1 MAGKPKTGVFYG
13 WVVVA
18 AASVILALQW
28 GFHESFGIFFTEL
41 YRDLALT
48 RTEVSG
54 SYALFYVVSSTLGIL
69 TGRLNDKYGPRLMLT
84 ISVIVISIGCALMSV
99 VNTLWQLYV
108 VYGVIIAVGASF
120 GWVPVIAT
128 VCHWFVKKRGMA
140 LGITKGATG
149 IGMFI
154 MPPLSQFL
162 IIKLGWRISYLII
175 AGLICAVGLPASRFT
190 SLDPAE
196 KGLYPDNMEGT
207 VKNTGNDKRIS
218 NIRDF
223 TIKQAVRTKQF
234 WLLFAL
240 SAIFALPFGIWVHL
254 KAYMVG
260 FGISEMTA
268 ANVIGLS
275 GAAYVVGVLVI
286 NYLSD
291 RIGRKKPLIISL
303 LLMGLMMLW
312 LLRAREPWE
321 FYVFSII
328 IGFFWG
334 GLGLFSAIIADWFGL
349 KFLGSIFGILDASW
363 GIGAGISPVL
373 AGYIF
378 DTTGSYQLSII
389 MGAVVIFITA
399 GLALLLRHP
408 GEPAGTVI

>member
-13 WVVVA
+13 WIVVA

-41 YRDLALT
+41 YRDLVLT

-69 TGRLNDKYGPRLMLT
+69 TGRLNDKYGPRLMLM

-108 VYGVIIAVGASF
+108 VYGVIIAIGASF

-154 MPPLSQFL
+154 MPPFSQFL

-175 AGLICAVGLPASRFT
+175 AGLICAIGLPASRFT
-190 SLDPAE
+190 RADPAE
-196 KGLYPDNMEGT
+196 KGLYPDNMKDT
-207 VKNTGNDKRIS
+207 VKNTGNDKRVS
-218 NIRDF
+218 NIRGF
-223 TIKQAVRTKQF
+223 TIKQALRTKQF

-303 LLMGLMMLW
+303 LFMGLMMLW

-363 GIGAGISPVL
+363 GIGAGISPIL

-389 MGAVVIFITA
+389 MGAVVIFITT

-408 GEPAGTVI
+408 DEPASTVI

>member
-1 MAGKPKTGVFYG
+1 MAEKPRTGIFYG
-13 WVVVA
+13 WVVVVT
-18 AASVILALQW
+18 ASVILALQW

-54 SYALFYVVSSTLGIL
+54 SYALFYIVSSTLGIL

-84 ISVIVISIGCALMSV
+84 ISIIVISIGCALMAI
-99 VNTLWQLYV
+99 VNTLWQLYL
-108 VYGVIIAVGASF
+108 VYGVIIAVGAAF
-120 GWVPVIAT
+120 AWVPVIAT

-140 LGITKGATG
+140 LGITKAVTG

-175 AGLICAVGLPASRFT
+175 AGLIFAISFPASRFT
-190 SLDPAE
+190 SPDPSE
-196 KGLYPDNMEGT
+196 KGLYPDNMKGT

-218 NIRDF
+218 NMRGF
-223 TIKQAVRTKQF
+223 TIKQALRTKQF

-254 KAYMVG
+254 KAYMIG

-268 ANVIGLS
+268 ATVIGLS

-286 NYLSD
+286 NNLSD

-303 LLMGLMMLW
+303 LVMGLMMLW
-312 LLRAREPWE
+312 LVRAREPWE
-321 FYVFSII
+321 FYVFTII

-334 GLGLFSAIIADWFGL
+334 GLGLFSAIIADSFGL
-349 KFLGSIFGILDASW
+349 KFLGSIYGILDASW
-363 GIGAGISPVL
+363 GIGAGISPLL

-378 DTTGSYQLSII
+378 DITGSYQLSII

-399 GLALLLRHP
+399 GLALLLKPP
-408 GEPAGTVI
+408 GEPASTVI

>member
-1 MAGKPKTGVFYG
+1 MSGKPKTGIFYG
-13 WVVVA
+13 WIVVA
-18 AASVILALQW
+18 AASVIMALQW

-69 TGRLNDKYGPRLMLT
+69 TGRLNDRYGPRLMLT

-108 VYGVIIAVGASF
+108 VYGVIIAVGAAF

-128 VCHWFVKKRGMA
+128 VCHWFVRKRGMA
-140 LGITKGATG
+140 LGITKAATG

-175 AGLICAVGLPASRFT
+175 AGLICAIGLPASRFT
-190 SLDPAE
+190 RADPAE
-196 KGLYPDNMEGT
+196 KGLYPDNIKGT
-207 VKNTGNDKRIS
+207 VKNTGKDKRLY
-218 NIRDF
+218 NTRGF
-223 TIKQAVRTKQF
+223 TIKQALRTKQF

-240 SAIFALPFGIWVHL
+240 SAIFALPFGIWIHL
-254 KAYMVG
+254 KAYMIG

-268 ANVIGLS
+268 ATVIGLS
-275 GAAYVVGVLVI
+275 GAAYVVGVLAI

-303 LLMGLMMLW
+303 LVMGLMMLW
-312 LLRAREPWE
+312 LMRAREPWE
-321 FYVFSII
+321 FYVFTII
-328 IGFFWG
+328 IGFSWG
-334 GLGLFSAIIADWFGL
+334 GSGLFSAIIADSFGL
-349 KFLGSIFGILDASW
+349 KFLGSIYGMLDASW
-363 GIGAGISPVL
+363 GIGAGISPLL

-399 GLALLLRHP
+399 GLALLLRP
-408 GEPAGTVI
+408 PEEPASTVV

>member
-1 MAGKPKTGVFYG
+1 MAEKPKTGVFYG
-13 WVVVA
+13 WIVVA
-18 AASVILALQW
+18 TASVILALQW
-28 GFHESFGIFFTEL
+28 GFNGSFGIFFTEL

-54 SYALFYVVSSTLGIL
+54 SYALFCVVSSTLGIL
-69 TGRLNDKYGPRLMLT
+69 TGRLNDKYGPRLMLM
-84 ISVIVISIGCALMSV
+84 ISVIAFSVGYALMSF

-108 VYGVIIAVGASF
+108 VYGVIIAVGAAF
-120 GWVPVIAT
+120 GWVPVIST

-140 LGITKGATG
+140 LGITQAVVG
-149 IGMFI
+149 IGTLI

-162 IIKLGWRISYLII
+162 IINSGWRISYLIL
-175 AGLICAVGLPASRFT
+175 AGLIFAISLPASRFT

-196 KGLYPDNMEGT
+196 KGLYPDNMKDT
-207 VKNTGNDKRIS
+207 VKNTGNDKLIS
-218 NIRDF
+218 NTIGF
-223 TIKQAVRTKQF
+223 TIKQVLRTRQF
-234 WLLFAL
+234 WLLFVL

-254 KAYMVG
+254 KAYMIG

-268 ANVIGLS
+268 ATVIGLN

-291 RIGRKKPLIISL
+291 KVGRKKPLIISL
-303 LLMGLMMLW
+303 LVMGLMMLW
-312 LLRAREPWE
+312 LVRAREPWE
-321 FYVFSII
+321 FYIFTIF

-349 KFLGSIFGILDASW
+349 KFLGSIYGILDASW
-363 GIGAGISPVL
+363 GIGAGISPLL

-378 DTTGSYQLSII
+378 DITGSYQLSII

-399 GLALLLRHP
+399 GLALLLKP
-408 GEPAGTVI
+408 PEEPANTVV

>member
-1 MAGKPKTGVFYG
+1 MTEKPKTGIFYG
-13 WVVVA
+13 WIVIA

-69 TGRLNDKYGPRLMLT
+69 TGRLNDRYGPRLMLT
-84 ISVIVISIGCALMSV
+84 ISVIVVSIGCALMSV
-99 VNTLWQLYV
+99 VSTLWQLYV

-120 GWVPVIAT
+120 GWVPVIST
-128 VCHWFVKKRGMA
+128 VCHWFVRKRGMA

-154 MPPLSQFL
+154 MPPFSQFL

-175 AGLICAVGLPASRFT
+175 AGLICTIGLPASRFT

-196 KGLYPDNMEGT
+196 KGLYPDNMKGT

-218 NIRDF
+218 NIRGF
-223 TIKQAVRTKQF
+223 TIKQALRTKQF

-260 FGISEMTA
+260 FGIREMTA

-291 RIGRKKPLIISL
+291 RVGRKKPLIISL
-303 LLMGLMMLW
+303 LVMGLMMLW

-328 IGFFWG
+328 IGFSWG

-349 KFLGSIFGILDASW
+349 KYLGSIYGILDASW
-363 GIGAGISPVL
+363 GIGAGISPLL

-378 DTTGSYQLSII
+378 DITGSYQLSII

-408 GEPAGTVI
+408 DEPASAVI

>member
-1 MAGKPKTGVFYG
+1 MSGKPKTGIFYG
-13 WVVVA
+13 WIVVA
-18 AASVILALQW
+18 TASVILALQW

-108 VYGVIIAVGASF
+108 VYGMIIAVGASF

-128 VCHWFVKKRGMA
+128 VCHWFVRKRGMA
-140 LGITKGATG
+140 LGITKAATG

-175 AGLICAVGLPASRFT
+175 AGLICAISLPASRFT
-190 SLDPAE
+190 RGDPAE
-196 KGLYPDNMEGT
+196 KGLYPDNIKGT
-207 VKNTGNDKRIS
+207 VKNTGKDERIY
-218 NIRDF
+218 NIRGF
-223 TIKQAVRTKQF
+223 TIKQALRTKQF

-254 KAYMVG
+254 KAYMIG

-268 ANVIGLS
+268 ATVIGLS

-312 LLRAREPWE
+312 LMRAREPWE

-334 GLGLFSAIIADWFGL
+334 GLGLFSAIIADSFGL
-349 KFLGSIFGILDASW
+349 KFLGSIYGILDASW
-363 GIGAGISPVL
+363 GIGAGISPLL

-378 DTTGSYQLSII
+378 DITGSYQLSII

-399 GLALLLRHP
+399 GLALLLKP
-408 GEPAGTVI
+408 PEEPASTVV

>member
-1 MAGKPKTGVFYG
+1 MAEKPKASVFYG

-28 GFHESFGIFFTEL
+28 GFNGSFGVFFTEL

-54 SYALFYVVSSTLGIL
+54 SYALFCVVSSTLGIM
-69 TGRLNDKYGPRLMLT
+69 TGRLNDKYGPRLMLM
-84 ISVIVISIGCALMSV
+84 ISVIIFSIGYALMSV

-108 VYGVIIAVGASF
+108 VYGVIIAVGAAF

-140 LGITKGATG
+140 LGVTQAVIG
-149 IGMFI
+149 IGSFI

-162 IIKLGWRISYLII
+162 IIKSGWRISYLII
-175 AGLICAVGLPASRFT
+175 AGLILAISLPASRFT

-196 KGLYPDNMEGT
+196 KGLYPDNMKGT
-207 VKNTGNDKRIS
+207 VKNTGNDKLIS
-218 NIRDF
+218 NTRDF
-223 TIKQAVRTKQF
+223 TIKQALRTKQF

-240 SAIFALPFGIWVHL
+240 SAIFALPLGIWVHL
-254 KAYMVG
+254 KAYMIG

-268 ANVIGLS
+268 ATVIGLNS
-275 GAAYVVGVLVI
+275 AAYVVGVLVI
-286 NYLSD
+286 NNLSD
-291 RIGRKKPLIISL
+291 RIGRKKPLVISL
-303 LLMGLMMLW
+303 LAMGLMMLW
-312 LLRAREPWE
+312 LVRAREPWE
-321 FYVFSII
+321 FYVFTII

-349 KFLGSIFGILDASW
+349 RFLGSIFGILDASW

-389 MGAVVIFITA
+389 IGAVALFITA
-399 GLALLLRHP
+399 GLALLLKP
-408 GEPAGTVI
+408 PDQPAQ

>member
-1 MAGKPKTGVFYG
+1 
-13 WVVVA
+13 
-18 AASVILALQW
+18 
-28 GFHESFGIFFTEL
+28 
-41 YRDLALT
+41 
-48 RTEVSG
+48 
-54 SYALFYVVSSTLGIL
+54 
-69 TGRLNDKYGPRLMLT
+69 
-84 ISVIVISIGCALMSV
+84 
-99 VNTLWQLYV
+99 LWQLYV
-108 VYGVIIAVGASF
+108 VYGVIIAIGASF

-196 KGLYPDNMEGT
+196 KGLYPDNMKGT

-223 TIKQAVRTKQF
+223 TIKQALRTKQF

-286 NYLSD
+286 NNISD

-303 LLMGLMMLW
+303 LFMGLMMLW

-321 FYVFSII
+321 FYVFTII

-363 GIGAGISPVL
+363 GIGAGISPIL

-389 MGAVVIFITA
+389 MGAVVIFITT

-408 GEPAGTVI
+408 DEPASTVI

>member
-13 WVVVA
+13 WIVVA

-41 YRDLALT
+41 YRDLVLT

-69 TGRLNDKYGPRLMLT
+69 TGRLNDKYGPRLMLM

-108 VYGVIIAVGASF
+108 VYGVIIAIGASF

-128 VCHWFVKKRGMA
+128 ICHWFVKKRGMA

-154 MPPLSQFL
+154 MPPFSQFL

-175 AGLICAVGLPASRFT
+175 AGLICAIGLPASRFT
-190 SLDPAE
+190 RADPAE
-196 KGLYPDNMEGT
+196 KGLYPDNMKDT
-207 VKNTGNDKRIS
+207 VKNTGNDKRVS
-218 NIRDF
+218 NIRGF
-223 TIKQAVRTKQF
+223 TIKQALRTKQF

-303 LLMGLMMLW
+303 LFMGLMMLW

-363 GIGAGISPVL
+363 GIGAGISPIL

-389 MGAVVIFITA
+389 MGAVVIFITT

-408 GEPAGTVI
+408 DEPASTVI

>member
-1 MAGKPKTGVFYG
+1 MSGKPKTGIFYG
-13 WVVVA
+13 WIVVA
-18 AASVILALQW
+18 TASVILALQW

-140 LGITKGATG
+140 LGITKAVTG

-175 AGLICAVGLPASRFT
+175 AGLICAISLPASRFT
-190 SLDPAE
+190 SPDPAD
-196 KGLYPDNMEGT
+196 KGLYPDNMKGT
-207 VKNTGNDKRIS
+207 VKNTGNDKRTS
-218 NIRDF
+218 NIEGK
-223 TIKQAVRTKQF
+223 TILAVVRSERHF
-234 WLLFAL
+234 CFAL
-240 SAIFALPFGIWVHL
+240 RH
-254 KAYMVG
+254 
-260 FGISEMTA
+260 
-268 ANVIGLS
+268 
-275 GAAYVVGVLVI
+275 
-286 NYLSD
+286 
-291 RIGRKKPLIISL
+291 
-303 LLMGLMMLW
+303 
-312 LLRAREPWE
+312 
-321 FYVFSII
+321 
-328 IGFFWG
+328 
-334 GLGLFSAIIADWFGL
+334 
-349 KFLGSIFGILDASW
+349 LGSSEGIYDWLR
-363 GIGAGISPVL
+363 
-373 AGYIF
+373 
-378 DTTGSYQLSII
+378 YQ
-389 MGAVVIFITA
+389 
-399 GLALLLRHP
+399 
-408 GEPAGTVI
+408 

>member
-13 WVVVA
+13 WIVVA

-41 YRDLALT
+41 YRDLVLT

-69 TGRLNDKYGPRLMLT
+69 TGRLNDKYGPRLMLM

-154 MPPLSQFL
+154 MPPFSQFL

-175 AGLICAVGLPASRFT
+175 AGFICAVGLPASRFT

-196 KGLYPDNMEGT
+196 KGLYPDNMKGT

-218 NIRDF
+218 NIRGF
-223 TIKQAVRTKQF
+223 TIKQALRTKQF

-303 LLMGLMMLW
+303 LFMGLMMLW

-363 GIGAGISPVL
+363 GIGAGISPIL

-389 MGAVVIFITA
+389 MGAVVIFITT

-408 GEPAGTVI
+408 DEPASTVI

>member
-1 MAGKPKTGVFYG
+1 MAGKPKTGIFYG
-13 WVVVA
+13 WIVVA
-18 AASVILALQW
+18 TASVILALQW

-108 VYGVIIAVGASF
+108 VYGVIIAVGAAF

-128 VCHWFVKKRGMA
+128 VCHWFVRKRGMA
-140 LGITKGATG
+140 LGITKAATG

-175 AGLICAVGLPASRFT
+175 AGLIFAISLPASRFT

-196 KGLYPDNMEGT
+196 KGLYPDNIKGT
-207 VKNTGNDKRIS
+207 VKNTGKDKRIS
-218 NIRDF
+218 NIRGF
-223 TIKQAVRTKQF
+223 TIKQALRTKQF

-254 KAYMVG
+254 KAYMIG

-268 ANVIGLS
+268 ATIIGLS

-303 LLMGLMMLW
+303 VVMGLMMLW
-312 LLRAREPWE
+312 LVRAREPWE
-321 FYVFSII
+321 FYVFTII
-328 IGFFWG
+328 IGFGWG
-334 GLGLFSAIIADWFGL
+334 GLGLFSAIIADSFGL
-349 KFLGSIFGILDASW
+349 KFLGSIYGILDASW
-363 GIGAGISPVL
+363 GIGAGISPLL

-389 MGAVVIFITA
+389 IGAVVIFITA
-399 GLALLLRHP
+399 GLALLLKHP
-408 GEPAGTVI
+408 EEPASTVV

>member
-13 WVVVA
+13 WIVVA

-84 ISVIVISIGCALMSV
+84 ISVIVITIGCALMSV

-196 KGLYPDNMEGT
+196 KGLYPDNMKGT

-389 MGAVVIFITA
+389 MGAVVILITA

>member
-1 MAGKPKTGVFYG
+1 MAGKPKTGIFYG
-13 WVVVA
+13 WIVVA
-18 AASVILALQW
+18 TASVILALQW

-69 TGRLNDKYGPRLMLT
+69 TGRLNDRYGPRLILT

-108 VYGVIIAVGASF
+108 VYGVIIAVGAAF

-128 VCHWFVKKRGMA
+128 VCHWFVRKRGMA
-140 LGITKGATG
+140 LGITKAATG

-175 AGLICAVGLPASRFT
+175 AGLICAIGLPASRFT
-190 SLDPAE
+190 RADPAE
-196 KGLYPDNMEGT
+196 KGLYPDNIKGT
-207 VKNTGNDKRIS
+207 VKNTGKDKRLY
-218 NIRDF
+218 NTRGF
-223 TIKQAVRTKQF
+223 TIKQALRTKQF

-240 SAIFALPFGIWVHL
+240 SAIFALPFGIWIHL
-254 KAYMVG
+254 KAYMIG

-268 ANVIGLS
+268 ATVIGLS
-275 GAAYVVGVLVI
+275 GAAYVVGVLAI

-303 LLMGLMMLW
+303 ILMGLMMLW
-312 LLRAREPWE
+312 LMRAREPWE
-321 FYVFSII
+321 FYVFTII
-328 IGFFWG
+328 IGFSWG
-334 GLGLFSAIIADWFGL
+334 GSGLFSAIIADSFGL
-349 KFLGSIFGILDASW
+349 KFLGSIYGMLDASW
-363 GIGAGISPVL
+363 GIGAGISPLL

-399 GLALLLRHP
+399 GLALLLRP
-408 GEPAGTVI
+408 PEEPASTVV

>member
-13 WVVVA
+13 WIVVA

-41 YRDLALT
+41 YRDLVLT

-69 TGRLNDKYGPRLMLT
+69 TGRLNDKYGPRLMLM

-128 VCHWFVKKRGMA
+128 ICHWFVKKRGMA

-154 MPPLSQFL
+154 MPPFSQFL

-175 AGLICAVGLPASRFT
+175 AGLICAIGLPASRFT
-190 SLDPAE
+190 RADPAE
-196 KGLYPDNMEGT
+196 KGLYPDNMKDT
-207 VKNTGNDKRIS
+207 VKNTGNDKRVS
-218 NIRDF
+218 NIRGF
-223 TIKQAVRTKQF
+223 TIKQALRTKQF

-303 LLMGLMMLW
+303 LFMGLMMLW

-363 GIGAGISPVL
+363 GIGAGISPIL

-389 MGAVVIFITA
+389 MGAVVIFITT

-408 GEPAGTVI
+408 DEPASTVI

>member
-1 MAGKPKTGVFYG
+1 MSGKPKTGIFYG
-13 WVVVA
+13 WIVVA
-18 AASVILALQW
+18 TASVILALQW

-108 VYGVIIAVGASF
+108 VYGVIIAVGAAF

-128 VCHWFVKKRGMA
+128 VCHWFVRKRGMA
-140 LGITKGATG
+140 LGITKAATG

-175 AGLICAVGLPASRFT
+175 AGLIFALSLPASRFT
-190 SLDPAE
+190 RADPAE
-196 KGLYPDNMEGT
+196 KGLYPDNIKGT
-207 VKNTGNDKRIS
+207 VKNTGKDKRIS
-218 NIRDF
+218 NIRGF
-223 TIKQAVRTKQF
+223 TIKQALRTKQF

-254 KAYMVG
+254 KAYMIG

-268 ANVIGLS
+268 ATVIGLS

-303 LLMGLMMLW
+303 LVMGLMMLW
-312 LLRAREPWE
+312 LMRAREPWE
-321 FYVFSII
+321 FYVFTII
-328 IGFFWG
+328 IGFGWG
-334 GLGLFSAIIADWFGL
+334 GLGLFSAIIADSFGL
-349 KFLGSIFGILDASW
+349 KFLGSIYGILDASW
-363 GIGAGISPVL
+363 GIGAGISPLL

-399 GLALLLRHP
+399 GLALLLKP
-408 GEPAGTVI
+408 PEEPASTLV

>member
-1 MAGKPKTGVFYG
+1 MAEKPKASVFYG

-28 GFHESFGIFFTEL
+28 GFNGSFGVFFTEL

-54 SYALFYVVSSTLGIL
+54 SYALFCVVSSTLGIL
-69 TGRLNDKYGPRLMLT
+69 TGRLNDKYGPRLMLM
-84 ISVIVISIGCALMSV
+84 ISVIVFSIGYALMSV

-108 VYGVIIAVGASF
+108 VYGVIIAVGAAF

-128 VCHWFVKKRGMA
+128 VCHWFVKKRGKA
-140 LGITKGATG
+140 LGITQSVIG
-149 IGMFI
+149 IGTLI

-162 IIKLGWRISYLII
+162 IINSGWRISYII
-175 AGLICAVGLPASRFT
+175 LAGLIFAISLPASRFT

-196 KGLYPDNMEGT
+196 KGLYPDNMKGT

-223 TIKQAVRTKQF
+223 TIKQALRTKQF
-234 WLLFAL
+234 WLLFVL

-254 KAYMVG
+254 KAYMLG

-268 ANVIGLS
+268 ATIIGLN
-275 GAAYVVGVLVI
+275 GATYVVGVLVI

-303 LLMGLMMLW
+303 FAMGLMMLW
-312 LLRAREPWE
+312 LVRAREPWE
-321 FYVFSII
+321 FYVFTII

-334 GLGLFSAIIADWFGL
+334 GLGLFSAIIADSFGL
-349 KFLGSIFGILDASW
+349 KFLGSIYGILDASW
-363 GIGAGISPVL
+363 GIGAGISPLL

-378 DTTGSYQLSII
+378 DITGSYQLSII
-389 MGAVVIFITA
+389 IGAVVIFVTA
-399 GLALLLRHP
+399 GLALLLKP
-408 GEPAGTVI
+408 TDQPASTVI